1 MADEKEAVETS
12 ELSDTEQLAV
22 AKGWKPQA
30 EWDNSKGRW
39 RPAQE
44 FLDRGELFDK
54 ISSLKT
60 EIYNLKKD
68 YNLLADHHR
77 KVSKIEY
84 EKALKD
90 LKAKRA
96 TAAEEGDTAAV
107 VEISDQIDELK
118 DTQADNT
125 PPVQAQ
131 PILTQQME
139 EWVGANPWY
148 RTDPELRVAAD
159 ALGQAYF
166 ANNPG
171 VPFEKVLEY
180 VGKRVVDLHPEKF
193 PSKSKPKPSAPA
205 VEGTTNAPAS
215 GPSSTSTA
223 KGKQL
228 RESDLSE
235 DERKVMRTLIQRKA
249 FGNITEAEAKQKYLS
264 ELASVRDS

>member
-1 MADEKEAVETS
+1 MAEESQEVQLTEVEQQAST
-12 ELSDTEQLAV
+12 
-22 AKGWKPQA
+22 KGWKPEK
-30 EWDNSKGRW
+30 EWDSTKGRW

-54 ISSLKT
+54 ISSLKS

-84 EKALKD
+84 EKALKT
-90 LKAKRA
+90 LKSERTK
-96 TAAEEGDTAAV
+96 AAEEGDTAAV
-107 VEISDQIDELK
+107 VKLSEQIDELK
-118 DTQADNT
+118 DTQADT
-125 PPVQAQ
+125 PPIQSQ

-159 ALGQAYF
+159 ALGQAYV

-171 VPFEKVLEY
+171 VPFEKVLDY

-193 PSKSKPKPSAPA
+193 PSKSKSKPSAPT

-215 GPSSTSTA
+215 GPSSSTA
-223 KGKQL
+223 KSKQL

-249 FGNITEAEAKQKYLS
+249 FGNITETEAKKKYLD
-264 ELASVRDS
+264 ELAAVRDS